1 MSKKIYLF
9 EYSNI
14 IITFSCCSQI
24 FKKILRRNSFWDC
37 SINSNP
43 KRFSK
48 NINSNCI
55 LLE

>member
-55 LLE
+55 LL